1 MLTLTDLDLRR
12 GPDLLLGDVTLTI
25 HRGQR
30 VGITGAN
37 GTGKSSLLALI
48 RGELAPDKGELS
60 LPDDLVIAH
69 VAQETPAVERAAIE
83 YVMDGDAELRD
94 IERRLTEADERGD
107 GVRQGELHGHLESIG
122 GYAARARAA
131 KLMHGLGFTPGQ
143 DEQSVSS
150 FSGGWR
156 MRLNLARA
164 LMCRSDLLLLDE
176 PTNHLDLDAVLWL
189 QGYLKDYPGTLLL
202 ISHDR
207 DFLDEVVNAIAH
219 IENRT
224 LTLYSGNYSDF
235 EEQRAA
241 HLAQQQ
247 AAHERQ
253 QREIEHIRQFV
264 DRFRAKATKARQAQS
279 RLKTLER
286 MERIAPA
293 HVDSPFHF
301 AFANPAKTPTPLL
314 GLAEADLGYGRNPI
328 LHAVNLQLA
337 PGDRIGLLGPN
348 GAGKSTLVKSLA
360 GELAVAG
367 GERLPAQYLEVGY
380 FAQHQL
386 EQLDPGA
393 SPLVHLRRLDSKA
406 PEQALRDFLGGFGF
420 PGDMALRET
429 APFSGGEK
437 ARLALA
443 LVVYRRPNLLLLDE
457 PTNHLD
463 LDMRL
468 ALTVA
473 LQDFPGAVLL
483 VSHDRHLLRS
493 VADRFLLV
501 HDGQVRDFA
510 GDLDDYARWL
520 RDGADDRPSG
530 AAANTASRK
539 GARREAAQ
547 RRQELQPLRRSLKDL
562 EKRLNALEQ
571 RRATLEERLAD
582 RGLYDESRKQDLQDL
597 LHEQREV
604 AADLES
610 TEARWLEIGERLEAA
625 EITP

>member
-1 MLTLTDLDLRR
+1 
-12 GPDLLLGDVTLTI
+12 
-25 HRGQR
+25 
-30 VGITGAN
+30 
-37 GTGKSSLLALI
+37 
-48 RGELAPDKGELS
+48 
-60 LPDDLVIAH
+60 
-69 VAQETPAVERAAIE
+69 
-83 YVMDGDAELRD
+83 
-94 IERRLTEADERGD
+94 
-107 GVRQGELHGHLESIG
+107 
-122 GYAARARAA
+122 
-131 KLMHGLGFTPGQ
+131 MHGLGFTPGQ
-143 DEQSVSS
+143 DEQSVAA

-189 QGYLKDYPGTLLL
+189 QSYLKDYPGTLLL

-207 DFLDEVVNAIAH
+207 DFLDEVVNAVAH

-314 GLAEADLGYGRNPI
+314 SLGEADLGYGRNPI
-328 LHAVNLQLA
+328 LSAVNLQLS

-360 GELAVAG
+360 GELPVAG
-367 GERLPAQYLEVGY
+367 GERRPAQYLEVGY

-393 SPLVHLRRLDSKA
+393 SPLVHLRRLDPKA

-443 LVVYRRPNLLLLDE
+443 LVVYARPNLLLLDE

-501 HDGQVRDFA
+501 HDGRVQDFD

-520 RDGADDRPSG
+520 RDGAGDRHFRSR
-530 AAANTASRK
+530 AKRASTTSRK
-539 GARREAAQ
+539 DARREAAQ

-562 EKRLNALEQ
+562 EKRLHTLEQ
-571 RRATLEERLAD
+571 RRAALEERLAD
-582 RGLYDESRKQDLQDL
+582 RELYDENRKQDLQDL
-597 LHEQREV
+597 LHQQRDV

-625 EITP
+625 ETTP

>member
-48 RGELAPDKGELS
+48 RGELAPDKGEFS

-69 VAQETPAVERAAIE
+69 VAQETPAVERPAIE

-94 IERRLTEADERGD
+94 IERRLAEAEGQGD
-107 GVRQGELHGHLESIG
+107 GVRQGELHGRLESIG

-143 DEQSVSS
+143 DEQSVSA

-189 QGYLKDYPGTLLL
+189 QTYLKDYPGTLLL

-207 DFLDEVVNAIAH
+207 DFLDEVVNAVAH

-314 GLAEADLGYGRNPI
+314 RLGQANLGYGRNPI
-328 LHAVNLQLA
+328 LSGVNLQLS

-360 GELAVAG
+360 GDLPVAG

-393 SPLVHLRRLDSKA
+393 SPLVHLRRLDPKA
-406 PEQALRDFLGGFGF
+406 PEQGLRDFLGGFGF

-443 LVVYRRPNLLLLDE
+443 LVVYCRPNLLLLDE

-501 HDGQVRDFA
+501 HDGRVRDFD
-510 GDLDDYARWL
+510 GDLEDYARWL
-520 RDGADDRPSG
+520 RDGPGERAPG
-530 AAANTASRK
+530 GTANTASRK
-539 GARREAAQ
+539 DARREAAQ

-562 EKRLNALEQ
+562 EKRLNSLEQ

-582 RGLYDESRKQDLQDL
+582 RTLYDETRKQDLQDL
-597 LHEQREV
+597 LHQQREV

-610 TEARWLEIGERLEAA
+610 TEARWLELGERLEAA